1 MISILLKSP
10 EAAKIQDSL
19 GIFLIVVHIVVFV
32 LMMVVIRIGTK
43 DLLQKYEET
52 KNMNKEEEIE
62 NNRIIEL
69 VEIGNDSNA
78 DDIETGNII
87 ENPMLVEKG
96 IPSPKQDNMDISET
110 SSSDFNNNDMK
121 KSNKT
126 EEKKKTENKSDFSL
140 PNNTKRR
147 RRKSKTKR
155 RRKSGAG
162 D

>member
-1 MISILLKSP
+1 MMI
-10 EAAKIQDSL
+10 
-19 GIFLIVVHIVVFV
+19 
-32 LMMVVIRIGTK
+32 VIRIGTK

-52 KNMNKEEEIE
+52 KNMNKEKEIE

-69 VEIGNDSNA
+69 VEIGNDSDAN
-78 DDIETGNII
+78 DDIETGNVI

-96 IPSPKQDNMDISET
+96 LLSPKQDNNMDISET

>member
-147 RRKSKTKR
+147 RKSKTKR

>member
-147 RRKSKTKR
+147 RKSKTKR
-155 RRKSGAG
+155 RKGKVAY
-162 D
+162 